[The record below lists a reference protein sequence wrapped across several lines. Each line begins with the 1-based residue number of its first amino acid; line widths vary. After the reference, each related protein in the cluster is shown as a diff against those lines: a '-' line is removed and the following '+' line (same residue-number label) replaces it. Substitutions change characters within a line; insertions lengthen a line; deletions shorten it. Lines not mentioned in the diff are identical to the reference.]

1 MHASLIFSALDCA
14 SYPPLSENL
23 VLENVLELGSDC
35 VNERHPH
42 LVTRAR
48 SIRYRP
54 SVAWRQFM
62 MRWRL
67 SFQLFIHFMGFN
79 TPGKILYMY
88 YVLTNLHLLSLY
100 QNTPSRWCFQGKG
113 QVCFY
118 LRQQVYILQK
128 SSPKFKSGVS
138 VKLKS
143 SHEFQ
148 EAMSAKISILRLQ
161 GYSQQVDIMT
171 PPLSLL

>member
-1 MHASLIFSALDCA
+1 MRPGPRIPSSIINFIPTRDYACISHFFSSGLCILPSSLRKSGARKCLGTWKWLRQWTTPSSGHACEIDQIS
-14 SYPPLSENL
+14 
-23 VLENVLELGSDC
+23 
-35 VNERHPH
+35 
-42 LVTRAR
+42 
-48 SIRYRP
+48 
-54 SVAWRQFM
+54 SVRRM
-62 MRWRL
+62 TRWRL

-138 VKLKS
+138 VKLQS
-143 SHEFQ
+143 SHKFQ
-148 EAMSAKISILRLQ
+148 EPK
-161 GYSQQVDIMT
+161 
-171 PPLSLL
+171 